1 MLTAFR
7 LCGEIDID
15 GNNADYGSEGDR
27 SSNGGYHE
35 DDRANEGSDDGDSFG
50 SINMELLYFPILKR
64 TKDQKK
70 KDQDED
76 EDDGE
81 KWALKYLDE
90 NDEANKP
97 DVVLRD
103 FDFNAMRFAI

>member
-15 GNNADYGSEGDR
+15 GSNQNYGSEDGG
-27 SSNGGYHE
+27 SSEGGYHE
-35 DDRANEGSDDGDSFG
+35 DDQANEGGDGDSFG
-50 SINMELLYFPILKR
+50 SIGMNLLYFPIFKR
-64 TKDQKK
+64 MEGKKK
-70 KDQDED
+70 KDQNEENED
-76 EDDGE
+76 E
-81 KWALKYLDE
+81 KWALKYLDT

-103 FDFNAMRFAI
+103 FDFNANRFAI

>member
-15 GNNADYGSEGDR
+15 GSNQNYGSEDGE
-27 SSNGGYHE
+27 SSEGGYHE
-35 DDRANEGSDDGDSFG
+35 DDRANEGGDDDSFR
-50 SINMELLYFPILKR
+50 SIGMNLLYFPILKR
-64 TKDQKK
+64 MENKKK

-76 EDDGE
+76 YDDDE

-90 NDEANKP
+90 DDEANKP

-103 FDFNAMRFAI
+103 YDFRAIRFAI